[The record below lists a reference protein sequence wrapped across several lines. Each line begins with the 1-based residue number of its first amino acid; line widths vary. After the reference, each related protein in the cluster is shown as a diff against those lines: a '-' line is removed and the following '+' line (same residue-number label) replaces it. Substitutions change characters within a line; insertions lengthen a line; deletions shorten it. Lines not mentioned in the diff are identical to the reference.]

1 MFLLK
6 KNKSKKRKN
15 LTQSIIISSK
25 DININDDIK
34 YVVNQLVDSKQ
45 LEIDIDQEDN
55 ESNIYYL
62 IDWKSY
68 EVYDQTWK
76 SYEHIAHFKLMFR
89 SFHENHS
96 NKSDDRSLTSIN
108 RNRKKIE
115 RKSFN
120 TQSKEIRKQSR
131 RKTKAFRLISHIRQ

>member
-62 IDWKSY
+62 ID
-68 EVYDQTWK
+68 
-76 SYEHIAHFKLMFR
+76 
-89 SFHENHS
+89 
-96 NKSDDRSLTSIN
+96 
-108 RNRKKIE
+108 
-115 RKSFN
+115 
-120 TQSKEIRKQSR
+120 
-131 RKTKAFRLISHIRQ
+131 